1 MTSFSSI
8 PSAPVDP
15 ILGLSEAFKND
26 PASTKVNLGV
36 GIYQDAEGRVPILES
51 VQRATTI
58 WTAREETKA
67 YLPIDGLA
75 SYNEQTQTLLFGND
89 SPRIKEGAI
98 ATVQTVGGSGAL
110 RVGMQFIK
118 DFFPT
123 SHIYI
128 SSPSWGNHQVIA
140 SSVGV
145 PVEQYNYYS
154 AETHGLDKDGM
165 LETLSSAPAKSVIL
179 LHSCCHNPTG
189 VDLDRTTWQQV
200 VEICKKRALIPFIDC
215 AYQGFAESI
224 EDDVYPIK
232 LFADSGM
239 TFLVANSYAKSFSM
253 YRERCGALSVVTGSS
268 KEAHAITS
276 QLKRIIRTMY
286 SSPPSFGAHVVSL
299 ILSTPE
305 LRTLWAQELE
315 TMRLRI
321 LEMRELFAN
330 TLAETV
336 ADRDFS
342 FIKNQQ
348 GMFSFSGLSETVV
361 TELRE
366 KHHIYALKSG
376 RICIAALNPQNIH
389 YVCESI
395 ATVLKN

>member
-26 PASTKVNLGV
+26 PASTKINLGV

-51 VQRATTI
+51 VQRATTM
-58 WTAREETKA
+58 WTAKEETKA

-75 SYNEQTQTLLFGND
+75 SYNVHTQTLLFGTDN
-89 SPRIKEGAI
+89 PRIKEGAI
-98 ATVQTVGGSGAL
+98 TTVQTVGGSGAL
-110 RVGMQFIK
+110 RVGMQFLR
-118 DFFPT
+118 DFFPA

-140 SSVGV
+140 SSVGI
-145 PVEQYNYYS
+145 PVEQYPYYS
-154 AETHGLDKDGM
+154 AETNGLDKDGM
-165 LETLSSAPAKSVIL
+165 LETLSNAPAKSIIL

-189 VDLDRTTWQQV
+189 VDLDRASWQQV
-200 VEICKKRALIPFIDC
+200 VEICKERALIPFIDC
-215 AYQGFAESI
+215 AYQGFAHSI
-224 EDDVYPIK
+224 EDDVYPIR
-232 LFADSGM
+232 LFADSGI

-253 YRERCGALSVVTGSS
+253 YRERCGALSVVAGSS
-268 KEAHAITS
+268 TEAHAITS

-286 SSPPSFGAHVVSL
+286 SSPPSFGANVVSL

-321 LEMRELFAN
+321 LEMRKLFAN

-342 FIKNQQ
+342 FIKHQQ

-376 RICIAALNPQNIH
+376 RICIAALNTQNIH

>member
-26 PASTKVNLGV
+26 PASTKINLGV

-51 VQRATTI
+51 VQRATTM
-58 WTAREETKA
+58 WTAKEETKA

-75 SYNEQTQTLLFGND
+75 SYNVHTHTLLFGTDN
-89 SPRIKEGAI
+89 PRIKEGAI
-98 ATVQTVGGSGAL
+98 TTVQTVGGSGAL
-110 RVGMQFIK
+110 RVGMQFLR
-118 DFFPT
+118 DFFPA

-140 SSVGV
+140 SSVGI
-145 PVEQYNYYS
+145 PVEQYPYYS
-154 AETHGLDKDGM
+154 AETNGLDKDGM
-165 LETLSSAPAKSVIL
+165 LETLSNAPAKSIIL

-189 VDLDRTTWQQV
+189 VDLDRASWQQV
-200 VEICKKRALIPFIDC
+200 VEICKERALIPFIDC
-215 AYQGFAESI
+215 AYQGFAHSI
-224 EDDVYPIK
+224 EDDVYPIR
-232 LFADSGM
+232 LFADSGI

-253 YRERCGALSVVTGSS
+253 YRERCGALSVVAGSS
-268 KEAHAITS
+268 TEAHAITS

-286 SSPPSFGAHVVSL
+286 SSPPSFGANVVSL

-321 LEMRELFAN
+321 LEMRKLFAN

-342 FIKNQQ
+342 FIKHQQ

-376 RICIAALNPQNIH
+376 RICIAALNTQNIH

>member
-1 MTSFSSI
+1 M
-8 PSAPVDP
+8 
-15 ILGLSEAFKND
+15 
-26 PASTKVNLGV
+26 
-36 GIYQDAEGRVPILES
+36 
-51 VQRATTI
+51 
-58 WTAREETKA
+58 WTAKEETKA

-75 SYNEQTQTLLFGND
+75 SYNAHTQTLLFGTDN
-89 SPRIKEGAI
+89 PRIKEGAI
-98 ATVQTVGGSGAL
+98 TTVQTVGGSGAL
-110 RVGMQFIK
+110 RVGMQFLK
-118 DFFPT
+118 DFFPA

-140 SSVGV
+140 SSVGI
-145 PVEQYNYYS
+145 PVEQYPYHS
-154 AETHGLDKDGM
+154 AETNGLDKDGM
-165 LETLSSAPAKSVIL
+165 LETLSNAPAKSIIL

-189 VDLDRTTWQQV
+189 VDLDRASWQQV
-200 VEICKKRALIPFIDC
+200 VEICKERALIPFIDC
-215 AYQGFAESI
+215 AYQGFAHSI
-224 EDDVYPIK
+224 EDDVYPIR
-232 LFADSGM
+232 LFADSGI

-253 YRERCGALSVVTGSS
+253 YRERCGALSVVAGSS
-268 KEAHAITS
+268 TEAQDITS

-286 SSPPSFGAHVVSL
+286 SSPPSFGANVVSL

-321 LEMRELFAN
+321 LEMRKLFAN

-342 FIKNQQ
+342 FIKHQQ

-376 RICIAALNPQNIH
+376 RICIAALNTQNIH

>member
-26 PASTKVNLGV
+26 PASTKINLGV

-51 VQRATTI
+51 VQRATTM
-58 WTAREETKA
+58 WTAKEETKA

-75 SYNEQTQTLLFGND
+75 SYNAHTQTLLFGTDN
-89 SPRIKEGAI
+89 PRIKEGAI
-98 ATVQTVGGSGAL
+98 TTVQTVGGSGAL
-110 RVGMQFIK
+110 RVGMQFLK
-118 DFFPT
+118 DFFPA

-128 SSPSWGNHQVIA
+128 SSTSWGNHQVIA
-140 SSVGV
+140 SSVGI
-145 PVEQYNYYS
+145 PVEQYPYHS
-154 AETHGLDKDGM
+154 AETNGLDKDGM
-165 LETLSSAPAKSVIL
+165 LETLSNAPAKSIIL

-189 VDLDRTTWQQV
+189 VDLDRASWQQV
-200 VEICKKRALIPFIDC
+200 VEICKERALIPFIDC
-215 AYQGFAESI
+215 AYQGFAHSI
-224 EDDVYPIK
+224 EDDVYPIR
-232 LFADSGM
+232 LFADSGI

-253 YRERCGALSVVTGSS
+253 YRERCGALSVVAGSS
-268 KEAHAITS
+268 TEAHAITS

-286 SSPPSFGAHVVSL
+286 SSPPSFGANVVSL

-321 LEMRELFAN
+321 LEMRKLFAN

-342 FIKNQQ
+342 FIKHQQ

-376 RICIAALNPQNIH
+376 RICIAALNTQNIH

>member
-26 PASTKVNLGV
+26 PASTKINLGV

-51 VQRATTI
+51 VQRATTM
-58 WTAREETKA
+58 WTAKEETKA

-75 SYNEQTQTLLFGND
+75 SYNAHTQTLLFGTDN
-89 SPRIKEGAI
+89 PRIKEGAI
-98 ATVQTVGGSGAL
+98 TTVQTVGGSGAL
-110 RVGMQFIK
+110 RVGMQFLR
-118 DFFPT
+118 DFFPA

-140 SSVGV
+140 SSVGI
-145 PVEQYNYYS
+145 PVEQYPYHS
-154 AETHGLDKDGM
+154 AETNGLDKDGM
-165 LETLSSAPAKSVIL
+165 LETLSNAPAKSIIL

-189 VDLDRTTWQQV
+189 VDLDRASWQQV
-200 VEICKKRALIPFIDC
+200 VEICKERALIPFIDC
-215 AYQGFAESI
+215 AYQGFAHSI
-224 EDDVYPIK
+224 EDDVYPIR
-232 LFADSGM
+232 LFADSGI

-253 YRERCGALSVVTGSS
+253 YRERCGALSVVAGSS
-268 KEAHAITS
+268 TEAQAITS

-286 SSPPSFGAHVVSL
+286 SSPPSFGANVVSL

-321 LEMRELFAN
+321 LEMRKLFAN

-342 FIKNQQ
+342 FIKHQQ

-376 RICIAALNPQNIH
+376 RICIAALNTQNIH